1 MPYRNGT
8 YVAFHA
14 EGTNVPIDTDFK
26 YYNLL
31 KAWTEKTDD
40 DFSMIDSHEKGS
52 AVRDSSKKQT
62 LELRLKDRL
71 KNSKNM
77 ILIIGDTTKNDK
89 DWVPMEIEYAVDT
102 CDIPIIAVYPGR
114 EYILSTKELTAL
126 WPKALKDRIES
137 GTASV
142 IHIPFKK
149 EPIKD
154 AISQFDHKNKPKGK
168 GLGVYSEEAY
178 KNFGIEIKK

>member
-1 MPYRNGT
+1 MAYRSGT

-14 EGTNVPIDTDFK
+14 EGTNIPTESDFK

-52 AVRDSSKKQT
+52 AVRDSSKKST
-62 LELRLKDRL
+62 LELRLKERL
-71 KNSKNM
+71 RNSRNM

-89 DWVPMEIEYAVDT
+89 DWVPMEIGYAIDT
-102 CDIPIIAVYPGR
+102 CEILIIAAYPGY
-114 EYILSTKELTAL
+114 EYIMSPQLLSSL
-126 WPKALKDRIES
+126 WPSALKQRIENAS
-137 GTASV
+137 ASV

-154 AISQFDHKNKPKGK
+154 AISQFNQNKKPSGG
-168 GLGVYSEEAY
+168 GLGIYSKEAY
-178 KNFGIEIKK
+178 KSFGIEIK

>member
-31 KAWTEKTDD
+31 KAWTEKRDD
-40 DFSMIDSHEKGS
+40 DFSMIDSHEKGG
-52 AVRDSSKKQT
+52 AVRDSSKKKT
-62 LELRLKDRL
+62 LELRLKERL
-71 KNSKNM
+71 RNSRNM
-77 ILIIGDTTKNDK
+77 ILIIGDTTKNDI

-102 CDIPIIAVYPGR
+102 CDIPIIAAYPEY
-114 EYILSTKELTAL
+114 EYIMNPNGLSSL
-126 WPKALKDRIES
+126 WPKALKDRIEN

-142 IHIPFKK
+142 IHVPFKK
-149 EPIKD
+149 EPLKD
-154 AISQFDHKNKPKGK
+154 AISQFDHENKPKGG
-168 GLGVYSEEAY
+168 GLGFYSKEAY
-178 KNFGIEIKK
+178 HSFGIPIK